1 MTENVFMVDASTLR
15 DIRAALKDNKKIQA
29 IKILRYDA
37 NCGLREAKQSIE
49 LYDHDVMG
57 NTTRSGVD
65 RNAAKIVPRAFI
77 RSVTFDLGQGELT
90 VDLEEMEM
98 RALMG
103 LDAIGINEIA
113 RVLDLVKLLKAFSEG
128 ADIDINGALNKI
140 EDESTE

>member
-29 IKILRYDA
+29 IKILRYDV

-57 NTTRSGVD
+57 NTARSVD

-77 RSVTFDLGQGELT
+77 RSVTFDIGQGELT

-128 ADIDINGALNKI
+128 ADIDINGALKTI